1 MKVAII
7 QRILLGLVLVIA
19 VIILNFLLL
28 QAAPGDVVD
37 AMLAEAGG
45 GNAELAD
52 RLRVAYG
59 LDQPIYIQLFK
70 YLGRVAVG
78 DLGYFI
84 YNSLSISAV

>member
-37 AMLAEAGG
+37 AMLA
-45 GNAELAD
+45 
-52 RLRVAYG
+52 
-59 LDQPIYIQLFK
+59 
-70 YLGRVAVG
+70 
-78 DLGYFI
+78 
-84 YNSLSISAV
+84 